1 MSWPFSNV
9 VEPNFKSGAGL
20 IQVPQVLTPVPN
32 VALNAKVWLLGVYV
46 INNGNVQREFQVFDG
61 TGGLVTPLMPLS
73 GGSSENPALGDFID
87 FTGLQ
92 WIASG
97 TDVWAKAW
105 GYI

>member
-9 VEPNFKSGAGL
+9 VEPNFRSGIGL
-20 IQVPQVLTPVPN
+20 IQVPTVMTPVPN
-32 VALNAKVWLLGVYV
+32 IALGSKVWLLGVYV
-46 INNGNVQREFQVFDG
+46 INNGAVERTFQVFDG
-61 TGGLVTPLMPLS
+61 SGGLVTPLLPLA
-73 GGSSENPALGDFID
+73 GGAIENPELGNFID

-105 GYI
+105 GYE